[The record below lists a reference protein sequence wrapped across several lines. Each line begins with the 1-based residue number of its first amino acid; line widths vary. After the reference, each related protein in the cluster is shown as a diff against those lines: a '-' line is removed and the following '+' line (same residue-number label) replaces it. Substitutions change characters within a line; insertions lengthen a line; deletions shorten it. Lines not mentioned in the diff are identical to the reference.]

1 MVFTL
6 SSYLARIGIPQN
18 TSLNPSVD
26 TLKKIMNV
34 SDLNSFHVF
43 SAPDLSPSPTQ
54 IPHQLPPFTR
64 KAHMRSISF
73 ENMDVVQGNPISI
86 SPDEVFEKLVTRGR
100 GGYCF
105 EQNTLLKSALVALKF
120 NEPAP
125 LLCRVR
131 WGKAPDQITPFTHM
145 CLSVDLGEEG
155 TFLADVGFAG
165 TNSMD
170 PIDLSPSCPP
180 QQKPEGV
187 FRTVSKSNYRY
198 LEVQD
203 RTDPSQYR
211 ALYCWNDVTPAEQPD
226 LEQSNWFSFTY
237 PQARFTSQFFAA
249 RIAKNENERHH
260 ILNDEYVVR

>member
-1 MVFTL
+1 
-6 SSYLARIGIPQN
+6 
-18 TSLNPSVD
+18 
-26 TLKKIMNV
+26 
-34 SDLNSFHVF
+34 
-43 SAPDLSPSPTQ
+43 
-54 IPHQLPPFTR
+54 
-64 KAHMRSISF
+64 MRSISF

-180 QQKPEGV
+180 QAKPEGV

-203 RTDPSQYR
+203 RSDPSQYR